1 MRYAWDQFDAYFG
14 PGRTGLLSRAAA
26 RLAMPAL
33 RRWDVASAWR
43 AHGLIANSH
52 FVAGRCERFWGRA
65 ADAVVYPPV
74 ETDRFLPAS
83 DVAGQTAAAGAG
95 YALVV
100 SALVPYK
107 RVDLAVRAFSQLG
120 RKLVVAG
127 SGPGL
132 SGLRALAGPT
142 VEVRGA
148 VSDSELRALYASAA
162 FFVLPGVEDFGI
174 APVEAQAAG
183 CPVLALGQGGAL
195 ETVVS
200 PERAR
205 GEGVAPTGC
214 FFEAPQVES
223 LIAGVA
229 RMDALLPAL
238 DRAAIRRHAERF
250 SAPRFAPELSR
261 AIAAIARRQ
270 GRPDLA

>member
-1 MRYAWDQFDAYFG
+1 
-14 PGRTGLLSRAAA
+14 
-26 RLAMPAL
+26 
-33 RRWDVASAWR
+33 
-43 AHGLIANSH
+43 
-52 FVAGRCERFWGRA
+52 
-65 ADAVVYPPV
+65 
-74 ETDRFLPAS
+74 
-83 DVAGQTAAAGAG
+83 
-95 YALVV
+95 
-100 SALVPYK
+100 
-107 RVDLAVRAFSQLG
+107 
-120 RKLVVAG
+120 
-127 SGPGL
+127 
-132 SGLRALAGPT
+132 
-142 VEVRGA
+142 
-148 VSDSELRALYASAA
+148 
-162 FFVLPGVEDFGI
+162 
-174 APVEAQAAG
+174 
-183 CPVLALGQGGAL
+183 VLALGQGGAL